1 MLSSVVHLKSIFVQ
15 ETSIKEQSSIEVMSA
30 KGKRRV
36 ASADSTVNTGNEIM
50 EEDTSGELNEADVVR
65 Y

>member
-1 MLSSVVHLKSIFVQ
+1 MQ

-36 ASADSTVNTGNEIM
+36 ASADSTVNTGNEIV
-50 EEDTSGELNEADVVR
+50 EEDSSGELNEADVVR